1 MEERNADFKNIQD
14 AKKLVDNYLKVS
26 IAICLITALGVLILG
41 IVYCVY
47 GDIVG
52 VFYIVSAIITGF
64 FGVFMSYLTYALLMV
79 FIDGMRDVKISGIKF
94 DEFSEKTNN
103 TKAYEFCSNY
113 YLYYNEKD
121 AYLSS
126 NTMNGQG
133 MRVVKEV
140 LNALKFH
147 SEDDAKL
154 FAEYKK
160 IEIGEKWKI
169 VKKDLFLPID

>member
-1 MEERNADFKNIQD
+1 MEERNTDFASIQD

-26 IAICLITALGVLILG
+26 IAICLIVSLCVLILG

-47 GDIVG
+47 GNIVG
-52 VFYIVSAIITGF
+52 VFYIVSAIITAF
-64 FGVFMSYLTYALLMV
+64 FGVFMSYLIYTLLIV
-79 FIDGMRDVKISGIKF
+79 FIDGMRDVKISGIKL
-94 DEFSEKTNN
+94 DEFSEKSNN

-113 YLYYNEKD
+113 YLYYNEED

-126 NTMNGQG
+126 NKG
-133 MRVVKEV
+133 MRVVKDV
-140 LNALKFH
+140 LNALGFH
-147 SEDDAKL
+147 SEDEAKL

-169 VKKDLFLPID
+169 VRKDLFLPID